1 MELSDKSKIWLKP
14 PQWYEINKLLK
25 MEGFSGYQEHSQR
38 DIRRWMPVRIVT
50 LDGEISL
57 LPGMK
62 PIIADAFTIPGHIY
76 KPF

>member
-62 PIIADAFTIPGHIY
+62 LNIADAFTIPGHIH